1 MAKIGTGHLVFAPQ
15 ATAGDATT
23 APTYS
28 NGVALSKL
36 ASANLTLSY
45 AEGEYYADD
54 EVAEEAREFLRGDL
68 ETEIDRLEP
77 EKAVIVFGATY
88 NQETGLIDSTAD
100 NAPFGGLAY
109 YQTLMQDGVKSYRV
123 RHYLKARGVLT
134 SDNSTSKGSSITFAG
149 ENLSFRVYPAEN
161 GQWRITKHFATLA
174 EAVQYINTT
183 LSVSTGA

>member
-1 MAKIGTGHLVFAPQ
+1 MAKIGTGHLAFAPYES
-15 ATAGDATT
+15 AGNATT
-23 APTYS
+23 APTYAT
-28 NGVALSKL
+28 GVALSKL

-77 EKAVIVFGATY
+77 DKAVVVFGSTY
-88 NQETGLIDSTAD
+88 NEETGLVDKTSD

-123 RHYLKARGVLT
+123 RHYLKARGVLNT
-134 SDNSTSKGSSITFAG
+134 DNSTSKGSSITFAG

-161 GQWRITKHFATLA
+161 GEWRITKYFDTLA
-174 EAVQYINTT
+174 EAVSYIDTT
-183 LSVSTGA
+183 MKVPTTA